1 MCKEADSAQHE
12 TGTPQKEMP
21 ALVKQPPL
29 SAAFPII
36 VVTGLSG
43 AGKSTVLQVFE
54 DMNYFKVDGLPAEL
68 LPGMVSVLNHQA
80 LSRYKGLV
88 LGMNLR
94 QPGFVRDF
102 HKAMASLFDM
112 GLSPFILYIEA
123 KPDVLVR
130 RYAMTR
136 RPHPLEC
143 EGINLETS
151 LMEERKR
158 LDPIRRVSD
167 LTIDTSKFSIHD
179 LRRIIQKRWNRPDK
193 DARLRS
199 LRVNI
204 VSFGFKYGLP
214 VDAEMVFDLRMLP
227 NPYFDPELRSLSGKE
242 PQVAE
247 YVLGSE
253 PGRSFYARL
262 QDFIENTLPLFEQ
275 EGRYRLTIGIGCTG
289 GRHRSVAVAEAL
301 YTALK
306 KLDYAVSIEHRH
318 MDLG

>member
-1 MCKEADSAQHE
+1 MCKKTEDQAQQKSDGTENTMTVHE
-12 TGTPQKEMP
+12 
-21 ALVKQPPL
+21 KQAPSPV
-29 SAAFPII
+29 FPII

-43 AGKSTVLQVFE
+43 SGKSTVLQVLE
-54 DMNYFKVDGLPAEL
+54 DMNYFNVDGLPAEL
-68 LPGMVSVLNHQA
+68 LPSMVSVLNHQA
-80 LSRYKGLV
+80 LARYRGLV
-88 LGMNLR
+88 LGMDLR

-102 HKAMASLFDM
+102 HKSMSNLFDM
-112 GLSPFILYIEA
+112 GLSPFILFVEA
-123 KPDVLVR
+123 KPDVLMR
-130 RYAMTR
+130 RYATTR
-136 RPHPLEC
+136 RPHPLER

-158 LDPIRRVSD
+158 LDPIRKVSD
-167 LTIDTSKFSIHD
+167 LTIDTSRFSIHD
-179 LRRIIQKRWNRPDK
+179 LRRVIQKRWSCADK

-204 VSFGFKYGLP
+204 ISFGFKYGLP

-227 NPYFDPELRSLSGKE
+227 NPYFEPNLRALSGKD
-242 PQVAE
+242 QSVAE
-247 YVLGSE
+247 YVLGGE
-253 PGRSFYARL
+253 PGKGFYARL

-301 YTALK
+301 YNTLK
-306 KLDYAVSIEHRH
+306 KLDYVVTIEHRH

>member
-1 MCKEADSAQHE
+1 MALPTPGMRSSSAE
-12 TGTPQKEMP
+12 SAAP
-21 ALVKQPPL
+21 AEVKQL
-29 SAAFPII
+29 SPSTAFPII

-43 AGKSTVLQVFE
+43 SGKSTVLQVFE

-80 LSRYKGLV
+80 LAGYKGLV
-88 LGMNLR
+88 LGMDLR

-112 GLSPFILYIEA
+112 GLSPFILFIEA
-123 KPDVLVR
+123 KPDILMR
-130 RYAMTR
+130 RYATTR

-167 LTIDTSKFSIHD
+167 LTIDTSRFSIHD
-179 LRRIIQKRWNRPDK
+179 LRRIIQKRWNRSDK

-227 NPYFDPELRSLSGKE
+227 NPYFDPDLRPLSGKD
-242 PQVAE
+242 QRVAE

-253 PGRSFYARL
+253 PGKGFYARL
-262 QDFIENTLPLFEQ
+262 QEFIENTLPLFEQ

-301 YTALK
+301 FNTLK
-306 KLDYAVSIEHRH
+306 KLDYAVTIEHRH

>member
-1 MCKEADSAQHE
+1 MCKKTEDQAQQKSD
-12 TGTPQKEMP
+12 GTENTMP
-21 ALVKQPPL
+21 VREKQVPSP
-29 SAAFPII
+29 AFPII

-43 AGKSTVLQVFE
+43 SGKSTVLQVLE
-54 DMNYFKVDGLPAEL
+54 DMNYFNVDGLPAEL
-68 LPGMVSVLNHQA
+68 LPSMVSVLNHQA
-80 LSRYKGLV
+80 LARYRGLV
-88 LGMNLR
+88 LGMDLR

-102 HKAMASLFDM
+102 HKSMSNLFDM
-112 GLSPFILYIEA
+112 GLSPFILFVEA
-123 KPDVLVR
+123 KPDVLMR
-130 RYAMTR
+130 RYATTR
-136 RPHPLEC
+136 RPHPLER

-158 LDPIRRVSD
+158 LDPIRKVSD
-167 LTIDTSKFSIHD
+167 LTIDTSRFSIHD
-179 LRRIIQKRWNRPDK
+179 LRRVIQKRWSCADK

-204 VSFGFKYGLP
+204 ISFGFKYGLP

-227 NPYFDPELRSLSGKE
+227 NPYFEPNLRALSGKD
-242 PQVAE
+242 QSVAE
-247 YVLGSE
+247 YVLSGE
-253 PGRSFYARL
+253 PGKGFYARL

-301 YTALK
+301 YNALK
-306 KLDYAVSIEHRH
+306 KLDYVVTIEHRH